1 MSLATG
7 KQRPGLSSHKTF
19 VAFNNFLIFG
29 LHHNCWL
36 CPFSTMAKSISLSL
50 STPPSWEAPRTEGPG
65 VYCHSEGLAGH
76 SGEWKEMEAWGK
88 WHCLLILRII
98 NTWFFSTLGKQRPAP
113 QTDLHGHVVP
123 SPATSREPA
132 EVSSWAWVF
141 VKPLLLAAD
150 RNPQDESDSASLLLF
165 ASPHPGWAS
174 AGGPE
179 ETG

>member
-88 WHCLLILRII
+88 WHCLILRII